1 MSINNIISKGV
12 FHMKKIGLFII
23 STLLCALLCSC
34 SSDYDKY
41 IDEVKTGYLGGCFDD
56 TISEV
61 FEQTMPKGKWDGGE
75 TDDGKIIVEY
85 KMESENDKVQIQ
97 FTIEDDNNFNVSAIK
112 GDSVHPKNAA
122 EAGEILYDMFAQY
135 YFSKYPDLEIEEVIP
150 PEPVENLLRGISKE
164 YMQKA
169 KNPIDMAN
177 YLNDSKDAVKSAVPV
192 NDSDDGLN
200 DTGLFIM
207 FNEDDSAIDSVQI
220 DNSRIYSLF
229 GIQPYQSFDEATEKI
244 SDRFVEVLERENQDN
259 TTSVSFIR
267 DNSED
272 SFVIGYDNGSGCIT
286 DLCYIRNGL
295 EGYRAEQERLK
306 QETEEKA
313 AAEAKVKQ
321 EAANYVNSA
330 AEAEQY
336 VKAYYLR
343 QMNIEDPEGY
353 LDRYTTFTARDRG
366 VYYEV
371 CASFNGNFDV
381 DFSLYQIQKNDKN
394 DIIKINM

>member
-1 MSINNIISKGV
+1 M
-12 FHMKKIGLFII
+12 
-23 STLLCALLCSC
+23 
-34 SSDYDKY
+34 
-41 IDEVKTGYLGGCFDD
+41 
-56 TISEV
+56 
-61 FEQTMPKGKWDGGE
+61 
-75 TDDGKIIVEY
+75 
-85 KMESENDKVQIQ
+85 
-97 FTIEDDNNFNVSAIK
+97 
-112 GDSVHPKNAA
+112 
-122 EAGEILYDMFAQY
+122 
-135 YFSKYPDLEIEEVIP
+135 
-150 PEPVENLLRGISKE
+150 
-164 YMQKA
+164 
-169 KNPIDMAN
+169 
-177 YLNDSKDAVKSAVPV
+177 NDSKDAVKSAVPV